1 MRQAYFNKPVRRLGL
16 TLVELLVTISL
27 ITVVSSMFLVA
38 YRAAAT
44 EASNMRTQSTIRK
57 ISEVLVSRMQE
68 YENYPISFA
77 RGTGNVFATPVPGNA
92 IPALPAT
99 ADEYEPKGILL
110 ERLRVMLLREMI
122 AQEMPDYYQDIKI
135 SAPIVKNYWTG
146 LAAVGPNV
154 NAGPQP
160 IVVTASE
167 SPRAARLK
175 ARLNLANPNWAS
187 KIEILYQSPP
197 NPNSKSE
204 LERELTRSNA
214 EFLYLIV
221 EDSILNGS
229 PAIELFGKSEIGDT
243 DGDGLLEFLDS
254 FRQPIC
260 WVRWPTGFPET
271 TRFHPDLLDPSFNI
285 KGFANYAFSDP
296 LDPRK
301 ADPGY
306 RIKVQSTKVYK
317 PSAMAFPLVISS
329 GPDQDADGA
338 YGFGVK
344 LWHERGF
351 MPLPNDDRN
360 YKLRPQEGSIPPSGS
375 TTDVIMPVPYDN
387 GGASRVMMCDP
398 WFPRQVDPNIPLT
411 IGSYRLGAIP
421 DPLVDPSYAKQFEDD
436 ITNYSINGAYQ

>member
-1 MRQAYFNKPVRRLGL
+1 
-16 TLVELLVTISL
+16 
-27 ITVVSSMFLVA
+27 MFLVA

-68 YENYPISFA
+68 YENYPINFA
-77 RGTGNVFATPVPGNA
+77 RGPGNAFATPVPGSA
-92 IPALPAT
+92 VPALPT
-99 ADEYEPKGILL
+99 TDDEYEPKGILL

-122 AQEMPDYYQDIKI
+122 AQEMPDHYQDIKL

-146 LAAVGPNV
+146 LVAIGPNA
-154 NAGPQP
+154 NAGRQP
-160 IVVTASE
+160 VVVTTSE

-175 ARLNLANPNWAS
+175 ARLNQANPNWWQQLNSAD
-187 KIEILYQSPP
+187 PAA
-197 NPNSKSE
+197 NPAGFQIA
-204 LERELTRSNA
+204 NA

-260 WVRWPTGFPET
+260 WVRWPTGFPDT
-271 TRFHPDLLDPSFNI
+271 TRFHPDLLDPSFNRD
-285 KGFANYAFSDP
+285 GFANYAFSDP

-317 PSAMAFPLVISS
+317 PSAMAFPLVVSS
-329 GPDQDADGA
+329 GLDRDRNGGF
-338 YGFGVK
+338 GFGVK
-344 LWHERGF
+344 LWHLRGQIGDASD
-351 MPLPNDDRN
+351 PNSR
-360 YKLRPQEGSIPPSGS
+360 YRLIPNSAS
-375 TTDVIMPVPYDN
+375 TTDLVMPVPYDL
-387 GGASRVMMCDP
+387 GGQSPVVMCDP
-398 WFPRQVDPNIPLT
+398 WFPRTDAT
-411 IGSYRLGAIP
+411 ARLGA
-421 DPLVDPSYAKQFEDD
+421 LVDLKQFEDD

>member
-1 MRQAYFNKPVRRLGL
+1 MKQTYFNKPVRRPGL
-16 TLVELLVTISL
+16 TLVELLVSISL

-68 YENYPISFA
+68 YENYPIQFA
-77 RGTGNVFATPVPGNA
+77 RGTGNAFAIPVPGNA
-92 IPALPAT
+92 VPALPST

-110 ERLRVMLLREMI
+110 ERLRLMLLREMI

-146 LAAVGPNV
+146 LVAVGPNV
-154 NAGPQP
+154 NAGVQP
-160 IVVTASE
+160 VVVTASE

-175 ARLNLANPNWAS
+175 ARLNQANPNWVS
-187 KIEILYQSPP
+187 KINLLIQTNTPQS
-197 NPNSKSE
+197 SRE
-204 LERELTRSNA
+204 LKQELTRSNA

-271 TRFHPDLLDPSFNI
+271 TRFHPDLLDPSFNRD
-285 KGFANYAFSDP
+285 GFSNYAFSDP

-317 PSAMAFPLVISS
+317 PAAMAFPLVISS

-351 MPLPNDDRN
+351 IPLPNDDRN

-375 TTDVIMPVPYDN
+375 ATDVIMPVPYDN

-398 WFPRQVDPNIPLT
+398 WFPRKVDPNIPLT

>member
-1 MRQAYFNKPVRRLGL
+1 MRKPTRPNRKTHRGL
-16 TLVELLVTISL
+16 TLIELLVSISL

-38 YRAAAT
+38 YRQASA
-44 EASNMRTQSTIRK
+44 EASNIRTQSTIRK

-68 YENYPISFA
+68 YENYPIQFA
-77 RGTGNVFATPVPGNA
+77 RSPNNFFATPVPGTA
-92 IPALPAT
+92 VPVLPST
-99 ADEYEPKGILL
+99 ADEYEPQGILL

-122 AQEMPDYYQDIKI
+122 AQEMPDHYQDIKI

-175 ARLNLANPNWAS
+175 ARLSQVNPNWAS
-187 KIEILYQSPP
+187 RIELLYQAL
-197 NPNSKSE
+197 PNSKSE
-204 LERELTRSNA
+204 LARELTRSNA

-221 EDSILNGS
+221 EDSNLNGS

-271 TRFHPDLLDPSFNI
+271 TRFHPDLLDPSFNRD
-285 KGFANYAFSDP
+285 GFANYAFSDP

-317 PSAMAFPLVISS
+317 PAAMAFPLVISS

-351 MPLPNDDRN
+351 IPLPNDDPN

-398 WFPRQVDPNIPLT
+398 WFPRKVDPNIPLT
-411 IGSYRLGAIP
+411 IGSYRLGAVP

>member
-1 MRQAYFNKPVRRLGL
+1 MRQTYFNKPVRRPGL
-16 TLVELLVTISL
+16 TLVELLVSISL

-68 YENYPISFA
+68 YENYPIQFA
-77 RGTGNVFATPVPGNA
+77 RSPNNFFSIPMPGNA
-92 IPALPAT
+92 VPALPST
-99 ADEYEPKGILL
+99 ADEYEPNGILL

-146 LAAVGPNV
+146 LVAVGPNA

-175 ARLNLANPNWAS
+175 ARLNQANPNWAS
-187 KIEILYQSPP
+187 KINLLIQANTPESRR
-197 NPNSKSE
+197 E
-204 LERELTRSNA
+204 LKQELTRSNA

-271 TRFHPDLLDPSFNI
+271 TRFHPDLLDPSFNRD
-285 KGFANYAFSDP
+285 GFANYAFSDP

-306 RIKVQSTKVYK
+306 RIKSQSTKVYK

-344 LWHERGF
+344 LWHSRGQIGDSND
-351 MPLPNDDRN
+351 PNSR
-360 YKLRPQEGSIPPSGS
+360 YRLIPNSAS
-375 TTDVIMPVPYDN
+375 VTDAVMPVPYDA
-387 GGASRVMMCDP
+387 GGQSPVIMCDP
-398 WFPRQVDPNIPLT
+398 WFPRTDASV
-411 IGSYRLGAIP
+411 RLGAF
-421 DPLVDPSYAKQFEDD
+421 VDLELLKDD

>member
-1 MRQAYFNKPVRRLGL
+1 MNRATQRNRWKAQGL
-16 TLVELLVTISL
+16 TLVELLVSISL
-27 ITVVSSMFLVA
+27 ITVVSGMFMVA

-44 EASNMRTQSTIRK
+44 EASNIRTQSTIRK
-57 ISEVLVSRMQE
+57 ISEVLISRMQE
-68 YENYPISFA
+68 YENYPINFA
-77 RGTGNVFATPVPGNA
+77 RAPNNFFATPMPGNA
-92 IPALPAT
+92 LPALLAT
-99 ADEYEPKGILL
+99 AEEYEPKGILL

-122 AQEMPDYYQDIKI
+122 AQEMPDHYQDVKI
-135 SAPIVKNYWTG
+135 TVPIVKNYWTG
-146 LAAVGPNV
+146 LVSLGPNP

-175 ARLNLANPNWAS
+175 ARLNQANPNWWQQLNS
-187 KIEILYQSPP
+187 TDPSV
-197 NPNSKSE
+197 NPV
-204 LERELTRSNA
+204 LFQTANA

-221 EDSILNGS
+221 EDSVLNGS
-229 PAIELFGKSEIGDT
+229 SAIELFGKSEIGDT

-260 WVRWPTGFPET
+260 WLRWPTGFPET
-271 TRFHPDLLDPSFNI
+271 TRFHPDLLDPSFNRD
-285 KGFANYAFSDP
+285 GFANYAFSDP

-329 GPDQDADGA
+329 GPDRDAKGG

-351 MPLPNDDRN
+351 VPLPNDDRN
-360 YKLRPQEGSIPPSGS
+360 YRLRGQEDNIPPSGS
-375 TTDVIMPVPYDN
+375 VTDVIMPVPYDN
-387 GGASRVMMCDP
+387 AGASRVMMCDP
-398 WFPRQVDPNIPLT
+398 WFPRKVEPPLS

-421 DPLVDPSYAKQFEDD
+421 DPSIDASYAKQFEDD
-436 ITNYSINGAYQ
+436 ITNYSVNGAYQ

>member
-1 MRQAYFNKPVRRLGL
+1 MRQAYFNKPVRRPGL
-16 TLVELLVTISL
+16 TLVELLVSISL

-44 EASNMRTQSTIRK
+44 EASNIRTQSTIRK

-68 YENYPISFA
+68 YENYPIQFA
-77 RGTGNVFATPVPGNA
+77 RGTGNAFAIPVPGNA
-92 IPALPAT
+92 VPALPST

-135 SAPIVKNYWTG
+135 SGPIVKNYWTG
-146 LAAVGPNV
+146 LVAVGPNA
-154 NAGPQP
+154 NAGPQA

-175 ARLNLANPNWAS
+175 ARLNQANPNWAS
-187 KIEILYQSPP
+187 KIELLYQAPP
-197 NPNSKSE
+197 DPNSKSE

-285 KGFANYAFSDP
+285 NGFANYAFSDP

-306 RIKVQSTKVYK
+306 RIKSQSTKVYK

-351 MPLPNDDRN
+351 IPVPNEPYRI
-360 YKLRPQEGSIPPSGS
+360 RGQEGNIPPSGS

-387 GGASRVMMCDP
+387 GGGASRVMMCDP
-398 WFPRQVDPNIPLT
+398 WFPRKVDPNIPLT

-421 DPLVDPSYAKQFEDD
+421 DPTVDKSFVEQFKDD

>member
-1 MRQAYFNKPVRRLGL
+1 MRQTYFSNPVRRPGL
-16 TLVELLVTISL
+16 TLVELLVSISL

-68 YENYPISFA
+68 YENYPINFA
-77 RGTGNVFATPVPGNA
+77 RGPGNAFATPVPGSA
-92 IPALPAT
+92 VPALPST

-146 LAAVGPNV
+146 LVAVGPNA

-175 ARLNLANPNWAS
+175 ARLNQANPNWAS
-187 KIEILYQSPP
+187 KINLLIQTNTPQS
-197 NPNSKSE
+197 SRE
-204 LERELTRSNA
+204 LKQELTRSNA

-271 TRFHPDLLDPSFNI
+271 TRFHPDLLDPSFNRD
-285 KGFANYAFSDP
+285 GFANYAFSDP

-317 PSAMAFPLVISS
+317 PAAMAFPLVISS

-344 LWHERGF
+344 LWHDPYTPGF
-351 MPLPNDDRN
+351 IPYPNNSNDR
-360 YKLRPQEGSIPPSGS
+360 YRLAPTSSS
-375 TTDVIMPVPYDN
+375 VTDVVVPVPYDN
-387 GGASRVMMCDP
+387 GGNSPVVMCDP
-398 WFPRQVDPNIPLT
+398 WFPRSLVPPELPT
-411 IGSYRLGAIP
+411 SVKSYRLGAIP
-421 DPLVDPSYAKQFEDD
+421 DPSIDPSYAKQFEDD

>member
-1 MRQAYFNKPVRRLGL
+1 MRQTYFSNPARRPGL
-16 TLVELLVTISL
+16 TLVELLVSISL

-68 YENYPISFA
+68 YENYPINFA
-77 RGTGNVFATPVPGNA
+77 RGTGNAFATPVPGNA
-92 IPALPAT
+92 VPALPT
-99 ADEYEPKGILL
+99 TDDEYEPKGILL

-122 AQEMPDYYQDIKI
+122 AQEMPDHYQDIKL

-146 LAAVGPNV
+146 LAAIGPNA

-160 IVVTASE
+160 IVVTTSE

-175 ARLNLANPNWAS
+175 ARLNQANPNWWQQLNSAD
-187 KIEILYQSPP
+187 PTA
-197 NPNSKSE
+197 NPAGFQIA
-204 LERELTRSNA
+204 NA

-271 TRFHPDLLDPSFNI
+271 TRFHPDLLDPSFNRD
-285 KGFANYAFSDP
+285 GFANYAFSDP

-306 RIKVQSTKVYK
+306 RIKVRSIQPTKVYK
-317 PSAMAFPLVISS
+317 PAAMAFPLVISS
-329 GPDQDADGA
+329 GLDRDRNGGF
-338 YGFGVK
+338 GFGVK
-344 LWHERGF
+344 LWHSRGQIGDASDQNSRYR
-351 MPLPNDDRN
+351 LIPN
-360 YKLRPQEGSIPPSGS
+360 SAS
-375 TTDVIMPVPYDN
+375 TTDLVMPVPYDL
-387 GGASRVMMCDP
+387 GGQSPVVMCDP
-398 WFPRQVDPNIPLT
+398 WFPRTDAT
-411 IGSYRLGAIP
+411 ARLGA
-421 DPLVDPSYAKQFEDD
+421 LVDLKQFEDD

>member
-1 MRQAYFNKPVRRLGL
+1 MRQTYFNKPVRRPGL
-16 TLVELLVTISL
+16 TLVELLVSISL

-44 EASNMRTQSTIRK
+44 EASNIRTQSTIRK

-68 YENYPISFA
+68 YENYPIQFA
-77 RGTGNVFATPVPGNA
+77 RSPGNAFAIPVPGNA
-92 IPALPAT
+92 VPALPST

-122 AQEMPDYYQDIKI
+122 AQEMPDHYQDIKL

-146 LAAVGPNV
+146 LVAVGPNA

-160 IVVTASE
+160 VVVTASE

-175 ARLNLANPNWAS
+175 ARLNQANPNWAS
-187 KIEILYQSPP
+187 KIELLYQTNTPQS
-197 NPNSKSE
+197 SRE
-204 LERELTRSNA
+204 LKQELTRSNA

-285 KGFANYAFSDP
+285 NGFANYAFSDP

-306 RIKVQSTKVYK
+306 RIKSQSTKVYK

-351 MPLPNDDRN
+351 IPVPNEPYRI
-360 YKLRPQEGSIPPSGS
+360 RGQEGNIPPSGS

-387 GGASRVMMCDP
+387 GGGASRVMMCDP
-398 WFPRQVDPNIPLT
+398 WFPRKVDPNIPLT

-421 DPLVDPSYAKQFEDD
+421 DPTVDKSFVEQFKDD

>member
-1 MRQAYFNKPVRRLGL
+1 MRQTYFSNPTRRPGL
-16 TLVELLVTISL
+16 TLVELLVSISL

-68 YENYPISFA
+68 YENYPINFA
-77 RGTGNVFATPVPGNA
+77 RGPGNAFATPVPGNA
-92 IPALPAT
+92 IPALPTT
-99 ADEYEPKGILL
+99 AEEYEPKGILL

-122 AQEMPDYYQDIKI
+122 AQEMPDHYQDIKL

-146 LAAVGPNV
+146 LAAIGPNA

-160 IVVTASE
+160 IVVTTSE

-175 ARLNLANPNWAS
+175 ARLNQANPNWAS
-187 KIEILYQSPP
+187 KIELLYQTNTAESRR
-197 NPNSKSE
+197 E
-204 LERELTRSNA
+204 LKQELTRSNA

-243 DGDGLLEFLDS
+243 DGDGLLEFLDA

-271 TRFHPDLLDPSFNI
+271 TRFHPDLLDPSFNRD
-285 KGFANYAFSDP
+285 GFANYAFSDP

-306 RIKVQSTKVYK
+306 RIKVRSTKVYK
-317 PSAMAFPLVISS
+317 PAAMAFPLVISS

-351 MPLPNDDRN
+351 VPISNEPTYRLRGQEPNN
-360 YKLRPQEGSIPPSGS
+360 PPSGS
-375 TTDVIMPVPYDN
+375 ATDVIMPVPYDN

-398 WFPRQVDPNIPLT
+398 WFPRIVDPNVPLT

-421 DPLVDPSYAKQFEDD
+421 DPSVDKSFVEQFKDD

>member
-1 MRQAYFNKPVRRLGL
+1 MRQTYFSNPVRRPGL
-16 TLVELLVTISL
+16 TLVELLVSISL

-68 YENYPISFA
+68 YENYPINFA
-77 RGTGNVFATPVPGNA
+77 KGTGNVFATPVPGNA
-92 IPALPAT
+92 IPALPT
-99 ADEYEPKGILL
+99 TDDEYEPKGILL

-122 AQEMPDYYQDIKI
+122 AQEMPDHYQDIKI

-146 LAAVGPNV
+146 LAAIGSNPP
-154 NAGPQP
+154 AGPQP
-160 IVVTASE
+160 VVVTTSE

-175 ARLNLANPNWAS
+175 ARLNQANPNWWQQLNSAD
-187 KIEILYQSPP
+187 PTA
-197 NPNSKSE
+197 NPAGFQIA
-204 LERELTRSNA
+204 NA

-260 WVRWPTGFPET
+260 WVRWPTGFPDT
-271 TRFHPDLLDPSFNI
+271 TRFHPDLLDPSFNRD
-285 KGFANYAFSDP
+285 GFANYAFSDP
-296 LDPRK
+296 LDSRK

-306 RIKVQSTKVYK
+306 RIKVRSIQPTKVYK

-329 GPDQDADGA
+329 GLDRDRNGGF
-338 YGFGVK
+338 GFGVK
-344 LWHERGF
+344 LWHSRGQIGDASD
-351 MPLPNDDRN
+351 PNSR
-360 YKLRPQEGSIPPSGS
+360 YRLIPNSAS
-375 TTDVIMPVPYDN
+375 TTDLVMPVPYDL
-387 GGASRVMMCDP
+387 GGQSPVVMCDP
-398 WFPRQVDPNIPLT
+398 WFPRTDAT
-411 IGSYRLGAIP
+411 ARLGS
-421 DPLVDPSYAKQFEDD
+421 LVDLKQFEDD